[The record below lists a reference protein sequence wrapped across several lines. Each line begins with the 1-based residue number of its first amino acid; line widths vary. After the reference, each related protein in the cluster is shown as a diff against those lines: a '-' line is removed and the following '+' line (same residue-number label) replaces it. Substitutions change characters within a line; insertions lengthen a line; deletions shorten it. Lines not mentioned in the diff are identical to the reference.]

1 MSQAPRVLSY
11 TQRILCDGLS
21 PNPSEK
27 VHRLYPPSI
36 VQTQFGDTLNR
47 CSRRFQVVSWPNLT
61 LSHTQT
67 GYTLEPCTRR
77 FQVVSWPNL
86 TQPDRITHAN
96 RIHAQTVTPAQMFVA
111 SICQTSVTTF
121 YLSTRKVM
129 FDTMVSTTYI
139 NELKPW
145 NPIVLFTWLDNDPV
159 STVCELVIF
168 VICCNSCWSLRRMR
182 TSDEDGIY
190 FNSHERPC

>member
-1 MSQAPRVLSY
+1 MISQLSAKYQIGAIHTSFLSVKVHTSWVSQAPRVLSY

-67 GYTLEPCTRR
+67 GYTRKPCTRR

-86 TQPDRITHAN
+86 TVLHTQTGYTRKHGRRYGTGPGCVPDWTAHFQYWTWLCTTTHLQHLTVYQNTTHFQYLTVYQNITHL
-96 RIHAQTVTPAQMFVA
+96 QL
-111 SICQTSVTTF
+111 CSV
-121 YLSTRKVM
+121 
-129 FDTMVSTTYI
+129 
-139 NELKPW
+139 P
-145 NPIVLFTWLDNDPV
+145 
-159 STVCELVIF
+159 
-168 VICCNSCWSLRRMR
+168 
-182 TSDEDGIY
+182 
-190 FNSHERPC
+190 